1 MIRPVQKRQ
10 LTREEYRRELLIQRR
25 RTMRTVRNTL
35 IGIAVVA
42 LLWFLLLMAKDK
54 TVREEPAFQTP
65 PAPAADPA
73 PQEGP

>member
-10 LTREEYRRELLIQRR
+10 LSREEYRRELLLQRR

-35 IGIAVVA
+35 IGIAVIA

-54 TVREEPAFQTP
+54 TLRQEPAFQAP
-65 PAPAADPA
+65 PVPAADSA